1 MRNRRRVGQSLRF
14 TVAIKLIALTTCLT
28 MMGLVFVVQNTTIKR
43 LNDDIVAR
51 EQKLDSLEDEVR
63 IKRALLA
70 RLQNPDWLR
79 RRIAEMGLDLQEVRS
94 EQIVRAYGMPL
105 ASSSGSRVAR
115 VAEEAVARP

>member
-1 MRNRRRVGQSLRF
+1 MRNRRRIGQSLRF
-14 TVAIKLIALTTCLT
+14 MVAIKLIALTTCLT

-51 EQKLDSLEDEVR
+51 EQKLASLEDEVR

-105 ASSSGSRVAR
+105 ASRSRVAR
-115 VAEEAVARP
+115 VDEEAVARP

>member
-14 TVAIKLIALTTCLT
+14 MLAIKLVAIAAFLT

-43 LNDDIVAR
+43 LNDEIVER
-51 EQKLDSLEDEVR
+51 EQRLSSLEDEVR

-79 RRIAEMGLDLQEVRS
+79 RRIAEMGLDFQEVRP

-105 ASSSGSRVAR
+105 GSGSRVAR
-115 VAEEAVARP
+115 VAEEAVAGP

>member
-1 MRNRRRVGQSLRF
+1 MRNRRRIGQSLRF
-14 TVAIKLIALTTCLT
+14 MVAIKLIALGAVLT

-51 EQKLDSLEDEVR
+51 EQKLDSLDDEVR

-105 ASSSGSRVAR
+105 GSGSRVAR
-115 VAEEAVARP
+115 VADEAVARP

>member
-14 TVAIKLIALTTCLT
+14 MVAIKLVSIVAFLT

-43 LNDDIVAR
+43 LNDDIITR
-51 EQKLDSLEDEVR
+51 EQQLTGLEDELR

-70 RLQNPDWLR
+70 RLQNPEWLR
-79 RRIAEMGLDLQEVRS
+79 RRIVEMGLDLQEVRA

-105 ASSSGSRVAR
+105 AGGSRMATTEG
-115 VAEEAVARP
+115 AATAQ